1 MKSILR
7 SVSGGSRTV
16 GLVAALLM
24 TTGCQVAD
32 ESTSTS
38 PSATLTTNTFSG
50 SLSQNGTAVHNFSVS
65 SSGYTL
71 LAGYTSISPSSIT
84 SLGLGIGTWDS
95 STSTCGLNQTQL
107 DAAKS
112 GSTALSATANSGS
125 YCVRVYDGGNITSG
139 TTVTYTVQVQ
149 HY

>member
-16 GLVAALLM
+16 GLVAALLVA
-24 TTGCQVAD
+24 TGCAVAD

-38 PSATLTTNTFSG
+38 PSATLATNTFSG
-50 SLSQNGTAVHNFSVS
+50 SISQNGTAVHTFSVS

-71 LAGYTSISPSSIT
+71 LAGYTSISPPSIT
-84 SLGLGIGTWDS
+84 SLGLGIASWDS
-95 STSTCGLNQTQL
+95 STSTCGLNLTQI

-112 GSTALSATANSGS
+112 GATALSGTADSGS